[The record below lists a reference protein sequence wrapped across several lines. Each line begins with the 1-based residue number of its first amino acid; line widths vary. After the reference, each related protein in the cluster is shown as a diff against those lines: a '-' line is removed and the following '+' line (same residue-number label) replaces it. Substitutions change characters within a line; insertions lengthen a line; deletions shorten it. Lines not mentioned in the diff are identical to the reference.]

1 MLYIFGCVL
10 RGGANGHV
18 ERIGG
23 AGEPAQKEREDFN
36 DAIYGIIK
44 FAKDEMSKPN
54 GAMTREEASA
64 MLEGKTAKEIIE
76 LHKSLA
82 RKKRVPRYTR

>member
-1 MLYIFGCVL
+1 MDTSSESAARASLLKKTSGMS
-10 RGGANGHV
+10 
-18 ERIGG
+18 
-23 AGEPAQKEREDFN
+23 QKEREDFN